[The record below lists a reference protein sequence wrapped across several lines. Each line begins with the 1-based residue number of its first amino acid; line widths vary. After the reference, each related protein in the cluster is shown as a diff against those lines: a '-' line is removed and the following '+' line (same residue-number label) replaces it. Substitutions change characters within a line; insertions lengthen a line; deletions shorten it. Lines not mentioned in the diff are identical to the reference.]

1 MEFKNIVGIDTG
13 KESLDFMVLKSGE
26 MESEGKVPNSMKKL
40 EKYIQ
45 SLNLDLTQT
54 LFCMEHTGIYCLPL
68 LRVLEKMKAMVWVE
82 GAMQIKKSIGLTRGK
97 SDKIDAE
104 RVARYAYVH
113 QKSAKLWE
121 PERPVIRKLKTL
133 LSQRNRLI
141 KSKKILNTPISEGKG
156 FMEKSEVE
164 ILKQFS
170 NASVNAIKKGIEAIT
185 KKIEELIKSDE
196 TLRSLHS
203 YATSVPY
210 IGIVIGAT
218 VLAKTNEYKKINDPK
233 KFACH
238 SGIAPFEHTSGKS
251 IRGKT
256 RVSHLAD
263 KKLKTLMHL
272 AAVGAISRAGEFK
285 AYYDRKIAEGK
296 NKMSVI
302 NAIRNKLI
310 LRLFACVNN
319 KKKYKKNNLVLA

>member
-1 MEFKNIVGIDTG
+1 MEFKNIVGIDVG
-13 KESLDFMVLKSGE
+13 KESLDFLVLESGE
-26 MESEGKVPNSMKKL
+26 KKTQSKVPNALKKV

-54 LFCMEHTGIYCLPL
+54 LFCMEHTGLYCLPL
-68 LRVLEKMKAMVWVE
+68 LRLFEKMKANVWVE
-82 GAMQIKKSIGLTRGK
+82 GAMQIKRSIGLARGK

-104 RVARYAYVH
+104 RIARYAYVH
-113 QKSAKLWE
+113 QKNAKLWE
-121 PERPVIRKLKTL
+121 PERKVIRQLKTL

-141 KSKKILNTPISEGKG
+141 KSKKSLETPIKEGRNFLSKEERDA
-156 FMEKSEVE
+156 MK
-164 ILKQFS
+164 KYS
-170 NASVNAIKKGIEAIT
+170 NAPITAIKKSIESIT
-185 KKIEELIKSDE
+185 KQIEELIKSDD
-196 TLRSLHS
+196 TLVELHS

-210 IGIVIGAT
+210 IGTIIGAT

-285 AYYDRKIAEGK
+285 EYYDRKIAQGK
-296 NKMSVI
+296 NKMLVI

-319 KKKYKKNNLVLA
+319 KKKYKKNNLDLA